1 MVICYNICNMSRL
14 EYAIKHLKEQGD
26 LLRECLSL
34 IEKQQEHIELL
45 MERLES
51 VLTPPKDQ

>member
-1 MVICYNICNMSRL
+1 MSRI
-14 EYAIKHLKEQGD
+14 EYAIKHIKEQGE

-34 IEKQQEHIELL
+34 IERQQEHIEVL

>member
-1 MVICYNICNMSRL
+1 MSRI
-14 EYAIKHLKEQGD
+14 EYAIKHLKEQGE

-34 IEKQQEHIELL
+34 IEKQQIHIEIL

-51 VLTPPKDQ
+51 VLSPPKDQ

>member
-1 MVICYNICNMSRL
+1 MSRI
-14 EYAIKHLKEQGD
+14 EYAIKHIKEQGD

-34 IEKQQEHIELL
+34 IERQQKHIELL

-51 VLTPPKDQ
+51 VITPPKD